1 LHFGHDTLSGRAS
14 PTRIAVPAW
23 LKGLPGLAR
32 RVSDQEMKMPKMKT
46 KSGVK
51 KRFKITAT
59 GKVKH
64 GVAGKRHRLISH
76 NAKYIRTN
84 RGTTV
89 LSEADS
95 RTVKKWAPYGLD

>member
-1 LHFGHDTLSGRAS
+1 
-14 PTRIAVPAW
+14 
-23 LKGLPGLAR
+23 
-32 RVSDQEMKMPKMKT
+32 MPKLKT

-76 NAKYIRTN
+76 NAKYIRQN

-89 LSEADS
+89 LSEAD
-95 RTVKKWAPYGLD
+95 TKTAKKRAPAKAAARRPANKAGAAA

>member
-1 LHFGHDTLSGRAS
+1 MSLTKETTL
-14 PTRIAVPAW
+14 
-23 LKGLPGLAR
+23 
-32 RVSDQEMKMPKMKT
+32 PKLQT

-51 KRFKITAT
+51 KRFKITAN
-59 GKVKH
+59 GKIKH

-89 LSEADS
+89 LSEADTK
-95 RTVKKWAPYGLD
+95 TVKKWAPYGLD